1 MKKTKN
7 SDGSYL
13 RAGRTCN
20 DCLGVSEFDWFGGIA
35 ACGLNRFGHIQ
46 IFMVA
51 IHAKLQRIFEMAIG
65 YAVKHNRLPLKS
77 LLFYSGD
84 EVFPEEGVEVGAVDV
99 DFAADL
105 REGNDALVAV
115 VLPCL
120 WRNSEDFACI
130 FGFYPFA
137 AGVFGVTTGN

>member
-1 MKKTKN
+1 
-7 SDGSYL
+7 
-13 RAGRTCN
+13 
-20 DCLGVSEFDWFGGIA
+20 
-35 ACGLNRFGHIQ
+35 
-46 IFMVA
+46 
-51 IHAKLQRIFEMAIG
+51 MAIG

-84 EVFPEEGVEVGAVDV
+84 EVFPEEGVEVGTVDV

-105 REGNDALVAV
+105 REGNDALVAI

-120 WRNSEDFACI
+120 WRYPEDFPRI

-137 AGVFGVTTGN
+137 VGIICIATGN